1 MVAISDRERQLLE
14 KLATEGKP
22 TRLTDEDMLIA
33 KALEEAGL
41 VFLVRNTLDAII
53 TPKGRHILSGKEA
66 PKPGKKPGY
75 FD

>member
-1 MVAISDRERQLLE
+1 VALSDRERQLLE

-41 VFLVRNTLDAII
+41 VFLIRDTLDAII
-53 TPKGRHILSGKEA
+53 TPKGRHILAGREA
-66 PKPGKKPGY
+66 PKPGKKPLGF